1 MATAAL
7 PVRVS
12 LVGDE
17 IRLSPTQLR
26 IHPAENRQIEWITDE
41 GTLEIHFSRDQQ
53 TPFERADFGTPEGGG
68 NIRPGELRPGLVAGS
83 TFPYE
88 LILKRGA
95 EILKARGIIEIA
107 SRPMGPNERGDGDGD
122 DVAAGAAKPV
132 TIRLA
137 GGSVVVAPDPV
148 KVNAKKREQVEWTC
162 EDGSFEIDFN
172 KDGTPFDQSMYGGS
186 QSQGKKSGPCRSNAE
201 EKTYHYTVTVQ
212 PASGG
217 APIVLDP
224 GVTVEDDGG
233 DGR

>member
-26 IHPAENRQIEWITDE
+26 IYPAENRQIEWITDE

-68 NIRPGELRPGLVAGS
+68 KIRPGELRPGLEAGS

-107 SRPMGPNERGDGDGD
+107 SRPTGPDERGDTD
-122 DVAAGAAKPV
+122 DVAAGPAKPV
-132 TIRLA
+132 TIRLDGA
-137 GGSVVVAPDPV
+137 GSVVVAPDPV
-148 KVNAKKREQVEWTC
+148 KVNRKKREQVEWTC
-162 EDGSFEIDFN
+162 EDGSFEIEFN

-186 QSQGKKSGPCRSNAE
+186 QSQGKKSGPCRSNAQKD
-201 EKTYHYTVTVQ
+201 KTYHYTVTVQ
-212 PASGG
+212 PATGG
-217 APIVLDP
+217 PPIVLDP